1 MVYLYCIC
9 HAGFRRED
17 DDDDDDD
24 ETTTDYEPGT

>member
-17 DDDDDDD
+17 DDDD